1 MKYWIER
8 MARAQMTLTEKK
20 TKEIEKQLA
29 KYYQTASKQV
39 VEDFESTYN
48 KLLASM
54 EDGKQP
60 TPADLYKLD
69 KYWQMQG
76 QLRQRLNKLG
86 TKTITLLSKH
96 FELHFF
102 DIYYSFAL
110 EGVKAFNTIDSEA
123 VKQMINQ
130 LWVADGKSFSQRVWD
145 NTSRLLE
152 TLNEGLINTVATG
165 KKTSDLKK
173 VLQERFNVSFHR
185 ADTLVRTELCHIQ
198 TEAAKT
204 RYESYG
210 IQEVEVLV
218 DPDARTC
225 EKCKA
230 LIGKK
235 FPVSGT
241 PPLPVHPNERCALV
255 PVIN

>member
-8 MARAQMTLTEKK
+8 AARAQLALTDKK
-20 TKEIEKQLA
+20 TKQIEKQLA
-29 KYYQTASKQV
+29 KYYSTASRQV
-39 VEDFESTYN
+39 IEDFENTYN
-48 KLLASM
+48 KLLATM
-54 EDGKQP
+54 EEGKTP

-76 QLRQRLNKLG
+76 QLKGKLTKLG
-86 TKTITLLSKH
+86 NRTITLLNKH

-102 DIYYSFAL
+102 DVYYSFAL
-110 EGVKAFNTIDSEA
+110 EGVKAFNTIDTNA
-123 VKQMINQ
+123 VRQM
-130 LWVADGKSFSQRVWD
+130 LSSAWVADGKSFSQRVWD
-145 NTSRLLE
+145 NTSRLID
-152 TLNEGLINTVATG
+152 TLNEELISVVATG
-165 KKTSDLKK
+165 KKTTQLKQ
-173 VLQERFNVSFHR
+173 VLQERFNVSYRR
-185 ADTLVRTELCHIQ
+185 ADMLVRTELCHIQ
-198 TEAAKT
+198 TEAART

-218 DPDARTC
+218 DSDARTC

-235 FPVSGT
+235 FPVGGT